1 VAKTSVSQH
10 KRTIENYQTVFGTPQ
25 GRAVLIDLVKTSQL
39 FTVSGNRPDSEL
51 QHLEGSRDMVRR
63 IVSLL
68 SIDENKLLQL
78 AMIGETDDG

>member
-1 VAKTSVSQH
+1 MAKTSVRQH
-10 KRTIENYQTVFGTPQ
+10 KRTIENYQTVFGSPE

>member
-1 VAKTSVSQH
+1 MAKTSVSQH
-10 KRTIENYQTVFGTPQ
+10 KRTIENYHAVFGSPE

>member
-1 VAKTSVSQH
+1 VAKSSTSQH
-10 KRTIENYQTVFGTPQ
+10 KKTIENYQAIFGSPE
-25 GRAVLIDLVKTSQL
+25 GRAVLIDLVKASQL
-39 FTVSGNRPDSEL
+39 FTVTGNRPDSEL

-78 AMIGETDDG
+78 AMIGEKEDG